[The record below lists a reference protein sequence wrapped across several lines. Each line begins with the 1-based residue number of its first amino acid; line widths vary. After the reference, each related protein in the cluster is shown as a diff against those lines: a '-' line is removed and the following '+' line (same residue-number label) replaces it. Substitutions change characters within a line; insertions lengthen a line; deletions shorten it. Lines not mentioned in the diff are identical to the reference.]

1 MAVLGKC
8 FENNLN
14 FMGVYSYAV
23 DIQSHT
29 ELFLNR
35 LINYFFVDLL
45 VEKKPEILSWKSVNF
60 TKKYI
65 NIGLCKHISQQK
77 QLLDVTNGDCKISHI
92 FTQLTSFK
100 LI

>member
-1 MAVLGKC
+1 M
-8 FENNLN
+8 
-14 FMGVYSYAV
+14 
-23 DIQSHT
+23 
-29 ELFLNR
+29 
-35 LINYFFVDLL
+35 
-45 VEKKPEILSWKSVNF
+45 EKKPEILSWKSVNF

-100 LI
+100 LIILVLCIKLIITYRHKYIHFKNVMTSRQFNGQLL

>member
-1 MAVLGKC
+1 
-8 FENNLN
+8 
-14 FMGVYSYAV
+14 MGVFSYDV
-23 DIQSHT
+23 IYNLIQNY
-29 ELFLNR
+29 FLKNR

-100 LI
+100 LIILVQ